1 MKNKTVFVACD
12 TSNLDQIK
20 KIIKYTKSNKLKII
34 PKFGMQFFYSKIGR
48 KFLEKV
54 KTEFWLDLKI
64 NDIPQTAL
72 SAIDSLKDLK
82 KCKYITVHAN
92 GGLQMLK
99 AVKKKA
105 KKINKSLKIFGVT
118 VLTSLDNKSL
128 KQIGYTKNVKQL
140 VLKQAALI
148 KKSGCDG
155 IVCSAQ
161 EALMVRKKYKNLLI
175 ITPGI
180 RLPGD
185 SSNDQMRIMTPKQ
198 AFKNKV
204 SGIVIGRSLTK
215 GNIKNNTIKLID
227 HLNKWSKVARF
238 VV

>member
-1 MKNKTVFVACD
+1 MNNKTIFVACD
-12 TSNLDQIK
+12 TSNINKIK
-20 KIIKYTKSNKLKII
+20 KIITETKTNKIKII
-34 PKFGMQFFYSKIGR
+34 PKFGLQLFYSKNGR
-48 KFLEKV
+48 KFLENFKQD
-54 KTEFWLDLKI
+54 FWLDLKI

-92 GGLQMLK
+92 GGLEMLK
-99 AVKKKA
+99 SIKKKA
-105 KKINKSLKIFGVT
+105 KIINKNLKVLGVTILTSLNNKSLKEMGH
-118 VLTSLDNKSL
+118 
-128 KQIGYTKNVKQL
+128 TKNVKQL

-161 EALMVRKKYKNLLI
+161 EAIAISKRYKNLLI

-185 SSNDQMRIMTPKQ
+185 ISNDQMRIMTPKQ
-198 AFKNKV
+198 AFKNRV

-215 GNIKNNTIKLID
+215 GDIKNNIKKLFN
-227 HLNKWSKVARF
+227 HLNK
-238 VV
+238 

>member
-1 MKNKTVFVACD
+1 MKNKHIFVACD
-12 TSNLDQIK
+12 TSNINKIK
-20 KIIKYTKSNKLKII
+20 KIINQTNSNTLKIN
-34 PKFGMQFFYSKIGR
+34 PKFGLQFFYSKNGR
-48 KFLEKV
+48 KFLEKF
-54 KTEFWLDLKI
+54 KKDFWLDLKI

-82 KCKYITVHAN
+82 KCKYITVHVN
-92 GGLQMLK
+92 GGLEMLK
-99 AVKKKA
+99 SIKKKV
-105 KKINKSLKIFGVT
+105 KKINKNLKVLGVT
-118 VLTSLDNKSL
+118 VLTSLNNKSL
-128 KQIGYTKNVKQL
+128 KEIGYTKNVKQL

-161 EALMVRKKYKNLLI
+161 EAMMVRKRHKNLLI

-215 GNIKNNTIKLID
+215 GNIKNNTEKLAD
-227 HLNKWSKVARF
+227 HLNK
-238 VV
+238 